1 MITRK
6 ESALM
11 TTIYLSYRIS
21 SSIRIVKK
29 IWMILMSRRKMK
41 MKQKIN
47 TKIRS
52 ITIKKSQ
59 WMFHPQMMMMMIKR

>member
-1 MITRK
+1 VITRK

-29 IWMILMSRRKMK
+29 IWMILMSRRKIK
-41 MKQKIN
+41 MTLKIN
-47 TKIRS
+47 AKIRS
-52 ITIKKSQ
+52 ITIKRSQ
-59 WMFHPQMMMMMIKR
+59 WMFLPQMMMMMTKR